1 MDKIN
6 ELSQAAK
13 NKLVNE
19 NVTES
24 TLHFAKRTQKLMNLL
39 ENGGMFIHGGKDF
52 KVDSHLYRVEFQARG
67 APHIHC
73 LLWLED
79 DEGNKPPSMWNE
91 ENRSDAV
98 LGDQIASFCD
108 SIMSGCS
115 ADMNCDMHACLIS
128 TVMNVLLEKTW
139 LKSISLTSIHFPVK
153 RKAE

>member
-6 ELSQAAK
+6 ELSPAAK

-24 TLHFAKRTQKLMNLL
+24 ILHFAKRTQKLMNLL

-52 KVDSHLYRVEFQARG
+52 KVDSHFYRVEFQARG

-108 SIMSGCS
+108 
-115 ADMNCDMHACLIS
+115 
-128 TVMNVLLEKTW
+128 
-139 LKSISLTSIHFPVK
+139 
-153 RKAE
+153 